1 MAKNDDDTA
10 LYVVRVEGGSR
21 RDAVPD
27 NAQSVALS
35 DGLFLVRTNATQ
47 SQLYHA
53 VKRRTQPEALFV
65 ARLDGAPK
73 FKGMADG
80 SLKWVRSAS
89 G

>member
-1 MAKNDDDTA
+1 MAKNDDDIS
-10 LYVVRVEGGSR
+10 LYVVRVEGGSHP
-21 RDAVPD
+21 DAVPD
-27 NAQSVALS
+27 KTESITLS
-35 DGLFLVRTNATQ
+35 DGLFLVRTSATQ

-80 SLKWVRSAS
+80 ALKWVRD
-89 G
+89 